1 MEEYTR
7 NVIGIYEILYEC
19 DYKSNDGHKMFH
31 VKCTECGWET
41 DIQFRHIKYTKECR
55 HVNYN
60 GTKKNYG
67 YKFKDKSLRSF
78 FRDMKDRCY
87 NPNNKSYK
95 WYGEKG
101 IKICNE
107 WINNPISFEEWALS
121 NGYEHGLTIDRIDEN
136 KDYCP
141 ENCRWI
147 TLEDNA
153 KWKSTTNEI
162 EVNGIIDSGRGWSK
176 RLGYGVNYINTYIRN
191 NGIDETIKF
200 IQEKISKT
208 S

>member
-1 MEEYTR
+1 MSDCKE
-7 NVIGIYEILYEC
+7 NIIGIFEIMYEC

-31 VKCTECGWET
+31 VRCTKCGWET
-41 DIQFRHIKYTKECR
+41 DRQLRHIKYTKECK
-55 HVNYN
+55 HINYN
-60 GTKKNYG
+60 GTKRNYG
-67 YKFKDKSLRSF
+67 YEFKDKYLSTLFSGI
-78 FRDMKDRCY
+78 KKRCY
-87 NPNNKSYK
+87 NSKCYEYK

-101 IKICNE
+101 IKICDE
-107 WINNPISFEEWALS
+107 WINNPLSFEEWALS
-121 NGYEHGLTIDRIDEN
+121 NGYKDGLTIDRIDEN

-162 EVNGIIDSGRGWSK
+162 EVNGVIDSGRGWSK

-191 NGIDETIKF
+191 NGIDETVKF
-200 IQEKISKT
+200 IQEKILKNT
-208 S
+208 